1 MHARLLPISL
11 LALTGLSSMHGFS
24 QHSGMGLKGGLLM
37 SEMRSGARTSKMV
50 PGATAGLYFPLRG
63 GPRLEVQPELLLT
76 TLGTGHTLPDGGR
89 VTVRAI
95 YAQLPV
101 AAKLYIGNT
110 FNAQVGLQLGRLL
123 SAQQKTPDGSTTVTT
138 SYNTIDGGFIV
149 GAGADLISGVD
160 ITLRYYNGLKPVLRD
175 DLLLF
180 PRNLATMLTV
190 GYRFTRLRPVKNIRR
205 RR

>member
-1 MHARLLPISL
+1 MHPRLLPISL
-11 LALTGLSSMHGFS
+11 LALSSLSSISGFG
-24 QHSGMGLKGGLLM
+24 QHSGMGVKGGLLM

-63 GPRLEVQPELLLT
+63 GPSLEVQPELLVT
-76 TLGTGHTLPDGGR
+76 ALGTGHTLPDGGR
-89 VTVRAI
+89 VTVRTI

-101 AAKLYIGNT
+101 SAKLYIGNV
-110 FNAQVGLQLGRLL
+110 FNAQVGVQLGRLL
-123 SAQQKTPDGSTTVTT
+123 SAQQKTPDGTATVTS
-138 SYNTIDGGFIV
+138 SYNNIDGGLIV

-160 ITLRYYNGLKPVLRD
+160 VTIRYYNGLKPVLKD
-175 DLLLF
+175 DQLLF
-180 PRNLATMLTV
+180 PRNRATMLTV